1 MKILVLAPPMG
12 ATGGIQNYTA
22 TLVRALREILG
33 EKNVRMVAV
42 PAEASTGAD
51 GNAALGPTT
60 KLRFL
65 ISAVSSAFFWR
76 PKLVL
81 CAHVGISPVARLIQR
96 LTGTPYWVMLY
107 GIDVWCELA
116 PAKVEALRAAQQ
128 LVAISRFTLESAS
141 ARHGLQKCKSVFLA
155 PTFSIDRSHPAEKRA
170 GAIGSQKSP
179 VVLTVGRLAASE
191 RYKGHDVIL
200 DAWPMVLR
208 EIPEA
213 RYIIVGDGDDR
224 SRLENRAKEL
234 GLSGSVIFKGGVSGA
249 ELQSCYDDCRVFTL
263 PARTE
268 LDPRAPRGEGFGI
281 VFLEAM
287 AHGKPVVGPN
297 VGAPTEFIHDG
308 EHGLLVDPV
317 NPAKLAEALVE
328 LLAHPERACQMGEAG
343 RTWVRQQYS
352 YEMFRERL
360 RKILQAHTLE
370 THSAEN

>member
-22 TLVRALREILG
+22 TLVRALKEIIG
-33 EKNVRMVAV
+33 EKNVRMIAV
-42 PAEASTGAD
+42 PAEAAARGD
-51 GNAALGPTT
+51 GNAALGRVT

-65 ISAVSSAFFWR
+65 LSAISAALFWR
-76 PKLVL
+76 PGLVL
-81 CAHVGISPVARLIQR
+81 CAHVGISPVARMIHR
-96 LTGTPYWVMLY
+96 ITGAPYWVMLY
-107 GIDVWCELA
+107 GIDVWCDLA

-128 LVAISRFTLESAS
+128 LVSISKFTLQSAS
-141 ARHGLQKCKSVFLA
+141 AQHSLEKCKSVFLA
-155 PTFSIDRSHPAEKRA
+155 PTFSIDESVVARTQT
-170 GAIGSQKSP
+170 GAATSKQSP

-191 RYKGHDVIL
+191 RYKGHDVML
-200 DAWPMVLR
+200 DAWPAVLR

-224 SRLENRAKEL
+224 TRLQIRAKEM
-234 GLSGSVIFKGGVSGA
+234 GFADSVIFKGGVSGA
-249 ELQSCYDDCRVFTL
+249 ELQSCYDECQVFTL

-268 LDPRAPRGEGFGI
+268 LDPHAPRGEGFGI

-297 VGAPTEFIHDG
+297 TGAPTEFIHDG

-317 NPAKLAEALVE
+317 NPAQLAEALIE
-328 LLAHPERACQMGEAG
+328 LLAHPERSRQMGEAG
-343 RTWVRQQYS
+343 RQWVGQQYS

-360 RKILQAHTLE
+360 RKILQAHSF
-370 THSAEN
+370 HN

>member
-22 TLVRALREILG
+22 TLVRALKEIIG
-33 EKNVRMVAV
+33 EQNARVVAV
-42 PAEASTGAD
+42 PAEASAHSD
-51 GNAALGPTT
+51 GNVSLGSVT

-65 ISAVSSAFFWR
+65 ASAITAAIFWR
-76 PKLVL
+76 PQLVL
-81 CAHVGISPVARLIQR
+81 CAHVGISPVARMIHR
-96 LTGTPYWVMLY
+96 ITGAPYWVMLY
-107 GIDVWCELA
+107 GIDVWCELS

-128 LVAISRFTLESAS
+128 LVSISKFTLESAS
-141 ARHGLQKCKSVFLA
+141 TRHGLEKCKSVFLA
-155 PTFSIDRSHPAEKRA
+155 PTFSIDESEVSKKQPSDARSEK
-170 GAIGSQKSP
+170 

-191 RYKGHDVIL
+191 RYKGHDVML
-200 DAWPMVLR
+200 DAWPAVLR

-224 SRLENRAKEL
+224 TRLQTRAKEM
-234 GLSGSVIFKGGVSGA
+234 GLSGSVFFKGGVSGA
-249 ELQSCYDDCRVFTL
+249 ELQSCYDECQVFAL

-297 VGAPTEFIHDG
+297 SGAPTEFIHDG

-317 NPAKLAEALVE
+317 NPAQLAQALIE
-328 LLAHPERACQMGEAG
+328 LLAHPERARQMGEAA
-343 RTWVRQQYS
+343 REWVRQEYS

-360 RKILQAHTLE
+360 RKILQANSFH
-370 THSAEN
+370 N

>member
-12 ATGGIQNYTA
+12 ATGGIQNYTT
-22 TLVRALREILG
+22 TLARALREITG

-42 PAEASTGAD
+42 PAEASTSAD
-51 GNAALGPTT
+51 GNAALGRIT

-65 ISAVSSAFFWR
+65 FGAVSSAIFWR
-76 PKLVL
+76 PKLVF

-141 ARHGLQKCKSVFLA
+141 ARHGLQGCQSVFLA
-155 PTFSIDRSHPAEKRA
+155 PTFSVDESRSAENQPDIAAPEQTPA
-170 GAIGSQKSP
+170 
-179 VVLTVGRLAASE
+179 VLTVGRLAASE
-191 RYKGHDVIL
+191 RYKGHDVML

-224 SRLENRAKEL
+224 LRLEQRAKEL
-234 GLSGSVIFKGGVSGA
+234 GLFGSVVFKGAVSGA
-249 ELQSCYDDCRVFTL
+249 ELQSCYDDCRVFAL

-297 VGAPTEFIHDG
+297 VGAPTEFIRDG
-308 EHGLLVDPV
+308 EHGLLVDPL
-317 NPAKLAEALVE
+317 NPANIAEALVE
-328 LLAHPERACQMGEAG
+328 LLAHPERARQMGEAG
-343 RTWVRQQYS
+343 RAWVQREYS
-352 YEMFRERL
+352 YVVFRERL
-360 RKILQAHTLE
+360 RKILQARSWE
-370 THSAEN
+370 THSLNK

>member
-12 ATGGIQNYTA
+12 ATGGIQNYTV

-42 PAEASTGAD
+42 PAEASTHAD
-51 GNAALGPTT
+51 GNASLGRGT
-60 KLRFL
+60 KIRFL
-65 ISAVSSAFFWR
+65 LSAISAAIFWR
-76 PKLVL
+76 PQLVL
-81 CAHVGISPVARLIQR
+81 CAHVGISPVARMIHR
-96 LTGTPYWVMLY
+96 ITGAPYWVMLY

-128 LVAISRFTLESAS
+128 LVSISKFTLESAS
-141 ARHGLQKCKSVFLA
+141 ARHGLEKSESVFLA
-155 PTFSIDRSHPAEKRA
+155 PTFLIDESAAAGKRRSTALNQP
-170 GAIGSQKSP
+170 P
-179 VVLTVGRLAASE
+179 TVLTVGRLSASE
-191 RYKGHDVIL
+191 RYKGHDVML
-200 DAWPMVLR
+200 DAWPNVLR

-224 SRLENRAKEL
+224 SRLESRTKQL
-234 GLSGSVIFKGGVSGA
+234 GLTASVIFKGGVSSL
-249 ELQSCYDDCRVFTL
+249 ELQSCYDECQVFAM

-268 LDPRAPRGEGFGI
+268 LNPTAPRGEGFGI

-317 NPAKLAEALVE
+317 NPTELARALIE
-328 LLAHPERACQMGEAG
+328 LLTHPERALQMGEAG
-343 RTWVRQQYS
+343 REWVRQQYS

-360 RKILQAHTLE
+360 RKILQ
-370 THSAEN
+370 THAIHN

>member
-33 EKNVRMVAV
+33 EENVRMVAV
-42 PAEASTGAD
+42 PAEASTRAD
-51 GNAALGPTT
+51 GNAALGRVT
-60 KLRFL
+60 KIRFL
-65 ISAVSSAFFWR
+65 LSAISAAIFWR
-76 PKLVL
+76 PQLVL
-81 CAHVGISPVARLIQR
+81 CAHVGISPVARMIHR
-96 LTGTPYWVMLY
+96 ITGAPYWVMLY

-128 LVAISRFTLESAS
+128 LVSISKFTLESAS
-141 ARHGLQKCKSVFLA
+141 ARHGLEKSKSVFLA
-155 PTFSIDRSHPAEKRA
+155 PTFSIDESEAATQRTSSAAPNQPP
-170 GAIGSQKSP
+170 S
-179 VVLTVGRLAASE
+179 VLTVGRLSASE
-191 RYKGHDVIL
+191 RYKGHDIML
-200 DAWPMVLR
+200 DAWPNVLR

-224 SRLENRAKEL
+224 SRLESRAKEL
-234 GLSGSVIFKGGVSGA
+234 GLAASVIFKGGVSSA
-249 ELQSCYDDCRVFTL
+249 ELQSCYDECQVFAM

-268 LDPRAPRGEGFGI
+268 LNPTAPRGEGFGI

-317 NPAKLAEALVE
+317 NPAELSRALVE
-328 LLAHPERACQMGEAG
+328 LLAHPERARQMGEAG
-343 RTWVRQQYS
+343 REWVRQQYS
-352 YEMFRERL
+352 YDMFRERL
-360 RKILQAHTLE
+360 RKILQAHSF
-370 THSAEN
+370 HN

>member
-12 ATGGIQNYTA
+12 GTGGIQNYTA
-22 TLVRALREILG
+22 TLVRALREING

-42 PAEASTGAD
+42 PAEAAARAD
-51 GNAALGPTT
+51 GNIALGRVT

-65 ISAVSSAFFWR
+65 TSAIAAAIFWR
-76 PKLVL
+76 PQLVL

-96 LTGTPYWVMLY
+96 LTGAPYWVMLY
-107 GIDVWCELA
+107 GIEVWCELA

-128 LVAISRFTLESAS
+128 LVAISKFTLESAS
-141 ARHGLQKCKSVFLA
+141 ARHGLENCKSVFLA
-155 PTFSIDRSHPAEKRA
+155 PTFSIDESAAENPAS
-170 GAIGSQKSP
+170 ISKSTQAP
-179 VVLTVGRLAASE
+179 VVLAVGRLAASE
-191 RYKGHDVIL
+191 RYKGHDVML
-200 DAWPMVLR
+200 DAWPAVLR

-224 SRLENRAKEL
+224 ARLQSRAAEM
-234 GLSGSVIFKGGVSGA
+234 GLARSVDFKGGVSSA
-249 ELQSCYDDCRVFTL
+249 DLQSCYDECQVFAL

-268 LDPRAPRGEGFGI
+268 LDPHAPRGEGFGI

-317 NPAKLAEALVE
+317 NPAKLAQALVE
-328 LLAHPERACQMGEAG
+328 LLARPERAGEMGEAG
-343 RTWVRQQYS
+343 RRWVREQYS
-352 YEMFRERL
+352 YAMFRERL
-360 RKILQAHTLE
+360 GKILQAHSLK
-370 THSAEN
+370 N